1 MSDGSEPFVH
11 PSAVVDPGAQL
22 GAGTRVWHFVHVMP
36 GAKIGARCVIG
47 QGCFVGGEVT
57 IGDGCRVQNNVSI
70 FDGVT
75 LEDEVFVGPSA
86 VFTNV
91 NNPRAHI
98 SRRPAFDKTVIK
110 KGASIGANATI
121 VCGVTVG
128 EHAFIGAGAVVRHDV
143 APHAIVVG
151 VPAGWIGWMCRC
163 GERLPHADGTGR
175 MTCGSC
181 ALKYRTRDGG
191 VVRDET

>member
-1 MSDGSEPFVH
+1 MSDGTEPFVH
-11 PSAVVDPGAQL
+11 PSAVVDPGARL
-22 GAGTRVWHFVHVMP
+22 GAGTKVWHFAHVMP
-36 GAKIGARCVIG
+36 GARIGARCVIG
-47 QGCFVGGEVT
+47 QGCFIADVS
-57 IGDGCRVQNNVSI
+57 IGDGCRVQNNVSV

-75 LEDEVFVGPSA
+75 LEDDVFVGPSA

-98 SRRPAFDKTVIK
+98 SRRPAFTPTVVK
-110 KGASIGANATI
+110 RGASIGANATI
-121 VCGVTVG
+121 VCGVTIG

-175 MTCGSC
+175 MTCAGC
-181 ALKYRTRDGG
+181 AARYRTKDGG
-191 VVRDET
+191 VVADES